1 MKKIALVTVNFGGL
15 KDTLELTETVKK
27 LDLDGIEFKYIIV
40 DKTPGDYIGD
50 HLKDAPS
57 YLEILQAGVDKGFAG
72 SYTLGMRYAAAWGAD
87 YIAIINNDTLIG
99 NNNLIKHLAAVLD
112 ENPEASVVSP
122 KIYFAKGFE
131 FFKSRYSKKDEGRVI
146 WYAGG
151 SFDWGNVRS
160 VHKGIDEVDNKGK
173 YDKTGKTGFISG
185 CCFMVRR
192 ETLETAGYFD
202 EDFFAYFEDND
213 WQERVRRS
221 GGKLYY
227 TGRTHIYH
235 KVSQTMG
242 VGSPQTDYLLT
253 RNRLYF
259 TFRYASA
266 RTKFAV
272 AREAFRQLLFGR
284 IPQKRAIAD
293 FLFDKKGPSPY
304 TKISTGEYKYPIR
317 MSILVSDYKT
327 SDLTDQLI
335 KSVFRKG
342 SGYDPERDEL
352 IVLDNATD
360 DDFEALMKKYPK
372 GVRFIRNKINKGFV
386 GGYNRL
392 MEYARGELLFML
404 NSDIEVKDD
413 ALKTL
418 IEQSEKY
425 NHEYVLSGQLLF
437 PNGDPQDSCFMLPT
451 VWGAFKQYFLNIK
464 GSYFMFR
471 PEVSK
476 PVRVEGAAMA
486 VFMIPRKVINKIG
499 YLNRKLFMY
508 FEDIDYCR
516 RLKKADIPIYYLPNS
531 KYFHHHGATAKRI
544 GKAIINPQLIAS
556 SKIYHGKLNY
566 ALVTSMLWLGQKW
579 GQVISPSSRWEK
591 DKNE

>member
-15 KDTLELTETVKK
+15 RDTLELTETVKK
-27 LDLDGIEFKYIIV
+27 LDISGIDFRYIIV

-50 HLKDAPS
+50 HLKNPPE
-57 YLEILQAGVDKGFAG
+57 YLEILQAGIDKGFAG

-87 YIAIINNDTLIG
+87 YVAIINNDTLIG
-99 NNNLIKHLAAVLD
+99 STNLIKKLAEVLD
-112 ENPEASVVSP
+112 NNPEASVVSP
-122 KIYFAKGFE
+122 KILFAPGFE
-131 FFKSRYSKKDEGRVI
+131 FYKTKYTEKDKGHVI

-151 SFDWGNVRS
+151 KFDWANVRS
-160 VHKGIDEVDNKGK
+160 IHKGIDEIDHGK
-173 YDKTGKTGFISG
+173 FDLTEKTGFISG

-192 ETLETAGYFD
+192 ETLESVGYFD
-202 EDFFAYFEDND
+202 EDLFAYFEDND
-213 WQERVRRS
+213 WQQRILKS
-221 GGKLYY
+221 GGKLFY
-227 TGRTHIYH
+227 TGQSHIYH

-259 TFRYASA
+259 TSRYASA

-272 AREAFRQLLFGR
+272 AREAFRQFVFGR
-284 IPQKRAIAD
+284 NAQRHAIFD
-293 FLFDKKGPSPY
+293 FIRGIKGPSPY

-342 SGYDPERDEL
+342 SGYDSEKDEL

-360 DDFEALMKKYPK
+360 DDFDSLMKKYPK

-404 NSDIEVKDD
+404 NSDIEVKAD
-413 ALKTL
+413 ALKTT
-418 IEQSEKY
+418 IEQSQKY
-425 NHEYVLSGQLLF
+425 NNEYVLSGQLLF

-451 VWGAFKQYFLNIK
+451 IWGAFKQYFLNIK

-471 PEVSK
+471 PEVTK

-516 RLKKADIPIYYLPNS
+516 RLKKNDIPIYYLPNS
-531 KYFHHHGATAKRI
+531 KFFHHHGATAKRI

-556 SKIYHGKLNY
+556 SKIYHGKFNY
-566 ALVTSMLWLGQKW
+566 ALITATLWLGQKW
-579 GQVISPSSRWEK
+579 GQVISPQSRWEK
-591 DKNE
+591 DGK